1 LFELEVPEIHNIL
14 LQGEFI
20 VCNTSAFDKQMFELT
35 WQPVIQAIA
44 FAFTNIDDDYVI
56 ERAIAG
62 FRQCATLAGYFNLPE
77 VFDFVVGQ
85 LSQATGLLA
94 GPAMSRSAVHP
105 IVQVEGQDVTVSPL
119 SVKFGTNLKGQ
130 LAAVVL
136 FNIAN
141 GNGNAIR
148 DGWGQVSFR
157 SSTVGFI

>member
-1 LFELEVPEIHNIL
+1 M
-14 LQGEFI
+14 
-20 VCNTSAFDKQMFELT
+20 VCNTSAFDKQMFEIT

-85 LSQATGLLA
+85 LSQATGLL
-94 GPAMSRSAVHP
+94 GSPTLGRSAVYP

-130 LAAVVL
+130 IAAVVL

-148 DGWGQVSFR
+148 EGWGQVSLG
-157 SSTVGFI
+157 STSINEH

>member
-1 LFELEVPEIHNIL
+1 
-14 LQGEFI
+14 
-20 VCNTSAFDKQMFELT
+20 MFELT
-35 WQPVIQAIA
+35 WQPVIKAIA

-62 FRQCATLAGYFNLPE
+62 FRQCATLAGYFKLPE

-85 LSQATGLLA
+85 LSQATGLL
-94 GPAMSRSAVHP
+94 GSPMLSRSTVYP
-105 IVQVEGQDVTVSPL
+105 IVQVEGHDVTVSPL

-141 GNGNAIR
+141 GNVNAIR
-148 DGWGQVSFR
+148 DGWGQV
-157 SSTVGFI
+157 